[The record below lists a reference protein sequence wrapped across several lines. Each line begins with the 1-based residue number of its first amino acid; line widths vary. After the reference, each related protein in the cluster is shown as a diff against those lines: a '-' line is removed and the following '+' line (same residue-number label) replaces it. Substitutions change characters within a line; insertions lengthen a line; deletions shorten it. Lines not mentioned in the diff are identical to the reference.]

1 MNKKQA
7 FPWDNPRFK
16 NWIAV
21 ARASQ
26 VMGLTL
32 SRALS
37 GLDIKPPHLDILAN
51 VYKHPG
57 ISQQEVANK
66 LLTGRSNLSMLLPQ
80 LEQRGLVIR
89 KSDAE
94 DRRVLRLTLTDE
106 GRELTETA
114 LAIQCDVIDRS
125 MQATSTE
132 ECNLVGDVM
141 ARMIH
146 QLTDSEQQPAHAIA
160 GDTEK
165 SRK

>member
-7 FPWDNPRFK
+7 LPWDNPRFK

-89 KSDAE
+89 KSDSE
-94 DRRVLRLTLTDE
+94 DRRVLRLTLTEE

-132 ECNLVGDVM
+132 ECNMIGAVM

-146 QLTDSEQQPAHAIA
+146 QLTDGEAEPAQS
-160 GDTEK
+160 K
-165 SRK
+165 SGETQKSGK